1 MKKNLPAVFLAA
13 AVILASCASNSVSAV
28 SSESKNSGQT
38 AFSENAPS
46 KNSPKNL
53 YKGKGI
59 AVAVCQPE
67 ISGTV
72 KNEEWI
78 SQYFQDSLT
87 TKFSRFSK
95 MTVLDRKNESL
106 IKAEQEL
113 SESGYYSDENA
124 AQIGQLTNAQI
135 VVIGSIRKIADSYE
149 VNFRAND
156 VATNEIRA
164 STDGR
169 YSILEIHSGKAVN
182 ETAESILEGL
192 GIEFTDKEKAA
203 FAESDKT
210 ENSSIMNLAKG
221 NSAKENDSL
230 IEALAAYSQVRGKLT
245 WQYEAISNSSQII
258 SGSFNPVGILA
269 KIDSYSAKIEHW
281 NKIFSQLEAY
291 MNENSMFIVYDFS
304 YVNDNNINMQKR
316 SVDIEIHPG
325 VKCVPNAVAMKVW
338 ATVMNEWKTLAEDR
352 NNNVWTKSVSK
363 PVFGAYEGGRYSA
376 EIWVPYSL
384 RYVFSVNVGLFD
396 DDGYLIK
403 KFKVNADSNEGFIAR
418 DGGFIVD
425 EIVPKPQRN
434 YFSGGKWK
442 TVYFEGINADDLKHG
457 MNFRVIDAKTEI
469 FSRQGRIYKNPAT
482 ILSAE
487 EFMQEYP

>member
-1 MKKNLPAVFLAA
+1 MKKNLPTFILATA
-13 AVILASCASNSVSAV
+13 IILASCASNSVSAV

-38 AFSENAPS
+38 AFSENLPS
-46 KNSPKNL
+46 KNSQKNL

-59 AVAVCQPE
+59 AIAVCQPE

-72 KNEEWI
+72 KNEVWI

-113 SESGYYSDENA
+113 SESGYYSDENV

-135 VVIGSIRKIADSYE
+135 VVIGSIRKIAGNYE

-169 YSILEIHSGKAVN
+169 YSISEIQSGKAVN

-210 ENSSIMNLAKG
+210 ENNSIMNLAKG

-338 ATVMNEWKTLAEDR
+338 ATVMNKWKNLAEDR

-363 PVFGAYEGGRYSA
+363 PVFGAYEGGRYTA
-376 EIWVPYSL
+376 ERWVPYSL

-396 DDGYLIK
+396 DDDYLIK
-403 KFKVNADSNEGFIAR
+403 KFKVNADSDEGFIAR

-469 FSRQGRIYKNPAT
+469 FSRQGRVYKNPAA
-482 ILSAE
+482 ILSKE
-487 EFMQEYP
+487 EFMREYP

>member
-1 MKKNLPAVFLAA
+1 MKKNLPAIILAA
-13 AVILASCASNSVSAV
+13 TVILASCASNSVSAA
-28 SSESKNSGQT
+28 SSESKDSGQT
-38 AFSENAPS
+38 MFSENIS
-46 KNSPKNL
+46 SGNSQKNL

-67 ISGTV
+67 ISVTA

-135 VVIGSIRKIADSYE
+135 VVTGSIRKIAGSYE

-169 YSILEIHSGKAVN
+169 YSAPEIQSGKAVN
-182 ETAESILEGL
+182 KTAESLLEGL

-221 NSAKENDSL
+221 NFAKENDSL
-230 IEALAAYSQVRGKLT
+230 IEALAAYSQVGEKVK
-245 WQYEAISNSSQII
+245 WQYEAMSNSSQII
-258 SGSFNPVGILA
+258 SGSFNTDGILA
-269 KIDSYSAKIEHW
+269 KIDSYSTRIEHW
-281 NKIFSQLEAY
+281 NKLFLQLEAY

-304 YVNDNNINMQKR
+304 NVNDNINMQKR
-316 SVDIEIHPG
+316 TADFEIHPG
-325 VKCVPNAVAMKVW
+325 IKCVPNAVAMKVW
-338 ATVMNEWKTLAEDR
+338 ATVMNEWKTLFEDR

-363 PVFGAYEGGRYSA
+363 PVFGAYEGGRHSA

-384 RYVFSVNVGLFD
+384 RYVFAVNVGLFD

-403 KFKVNADSNEGFIAR
+403 KFKVNTDSDEGFIAR

-425 EIVPKPQRN
+425 ESVPKPQRN
-434 YFSGGKWK
+434 YFTGGKWK
-442 TVYFEGINADDLKHG
+442 TVYFEGITIDDLKHG
-457 MNFRVIDAKTEI
+457 MNFQVIDATTEI
-469 FSRQGRIYKNPAT
+469 FSRQGRVYKNPAA